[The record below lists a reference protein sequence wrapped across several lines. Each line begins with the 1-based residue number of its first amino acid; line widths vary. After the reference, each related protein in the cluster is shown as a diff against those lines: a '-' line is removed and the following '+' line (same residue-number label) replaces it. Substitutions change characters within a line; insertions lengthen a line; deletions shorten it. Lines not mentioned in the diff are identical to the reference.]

1 MEKIYLDLYDEEK
14 VSVVKEKARQTII
27 NDIMEFLKER
37 YEDARFTASNE
48 IGVKVGC
55 AKDEEGG
62 ASDLIVSIKCST
74 RNWYNKMDCKR
85 PVERY
90 VLEDE
95 AKAYEDEV
103 AAKKAPKK

>member
-14 VSVVKEKARQTII
+14 VSVIKEKARQAVVDDII
-27 NDIMEFLKER
+27 NYLKEK
-37 YEDARFTASNE
+37 YEDVRLTASNE

-74 RNWYNKMDCKR
+74 RNWYNKSDCKR
-85 PVERY
+85 PVKRY
-90 VLEDE
+90 NLKAE
-95 AKAYEDEV
+95 ANAYEAEV